1 MPTLGGE
8 GEYKVFL
15 DPAEAAE
22 DDDEAVMDLEV
33 IIIIIIIIIIIMY
46 LEDIAEDRH
55 HNEAFHSNVN
65 TLKKLE

>member
-15 DPAEAAE
+15 DPTEAAE
-22 DDDEAVMDLEV
+22 DDDDAVMDLEDV
-33 IIIIIIIIIIIMY
+33 
-46 LEDIAEDRH
+46 AEDRH

-65 TLKKLE
+65 TLRKLE

>member
-15 DPAEAAE
+15 DPAETAK

-33 IIIIIIIIIIIMY
+33 TIIIIIIIIMY

-65 TLKKLE
+65 TLRKLE

>member
-33 IIIIIIIIIIIMY
+33 TIIIITIIIIMY
-46 LEDIAEDRH
+46 LEDVAEDRH
-55 HNEAFHSNVN
+55 HNEALHSNVN